1 MCGNFGLLQIGLA
14 VPVNSQ
20 SFEKK
25 AIDDNGILDHGFEK
39 KQDSLDISLHE
50 SLHEVSRLR
59 GLRLSDRFE
68 NPREISE
75 QSASSSKQT
84 KNQSIVKLLSP
95 LVILQSQTASTE
107 IRGGQ
112 AGGYSSLEY
121 DGQGS
126 RDVSMNVKRVRLV
139 ARKRHAL
146 AADLAILYKKKGGR
160 TPTTADTLSVI
171 GHTRFATSSANQ
183 VSGNLLNDV
192 LIANSLSGTKTN
204 PVGSTV
210 SIIYSVALSN
220 RTPSSR
226 MGSFP
231 S

>member
-14 VPVNSQ
+14 VPIKSQ
-20 SFEKK
+20 ALETKV
-25 AIDDNGILDHGFEK
+25 IDDNGVLDHSFGK

-59 GLRLSDRFE
+59 GLRLSDRFD

-75 QSASSSKQT
+75 QSALSTKQSK
-84 KNQSIVKLLSP
+84 NESIVKLLSP

-112 AGGYSSLEY
+112 AGGYSSIEY
-121 DGQGS
+121 DGQGNK
-126 RDVSMNVKRVRLV
+126 DVSMNVKRVRLV

-160 TPTTADTLSVI
+160 TPTTAATLSVI
-171 GHTRFATSSANQ
+171 GHTRFATSSVNQ
-183 VSGNLLNDV
+183 VSGD
-192 LIANSLSGTKTN
+192 LIGSILTANNLSGAKTN
-204 PVGSTV
+204 PTGIQYQL
-210 SIIYSVALSN
+210 SIL
-220 RTPSSR
+220 
-226 MGSFP
+226 FP